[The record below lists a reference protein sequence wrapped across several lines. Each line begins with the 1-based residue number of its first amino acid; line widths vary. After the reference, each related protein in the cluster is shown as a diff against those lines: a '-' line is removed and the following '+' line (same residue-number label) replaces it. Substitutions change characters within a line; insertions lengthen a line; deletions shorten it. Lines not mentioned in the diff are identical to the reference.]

1 MKKKKSKKKIIIGA
15 AAVLVVAGGVT
26 VAGQRNSTENQIP
39 QVQVVIAEKG
49 DVEEIVDATG
59 TVGSEEEKTYYSPVN
74 AELKTV
80 SFAQGDVV
88 KKGTKLI
95 EFNTEDLEKDNRK
108 AELNLKSTKYDTKDT
123 RNKSDKAEKKQKDAK
138 KNVQELEKKIKDKKA
153 YVSSLKSQIS
163 AAATA
168 AQREAA
174 AQAIIGAAAV
184 LVVAGGVTVA
194 GQRNSTENQIPQ
206 VQVVIA
212 EKGDVEEIVDA
223 TGTVGSEEEKTYYS
237 PVNAELKTVSFAQG
251 DVVKK
256 GTKLIEFNT
265 EDLEKDN
272 RKAELNLKSTKYDT
286 KDTRNKSDKA
296 EKKQKDAKKN
306 VQELEKKIKDKKAY
320 VSSLKSQISAAATAA
335 QREAAAQASA
345 QAAAQ
350 AQAQQQE
357 AQAKAQAEAKKQE
370 EIQSKYQAAL
380 YTYKTETLPQYQ
392 QQLSDLN
399 AQYNQAQSD
408 YNQADTTY
416 QMAFATWQADPSDE
430 NTQALDNAETA
441 RTQAQ
446 LAMQQAQ
453 QTYNDLKQQ
462 TPKMPVLSDFTESSA
477 DYSWGISDGS
487 DADDSD
493 GEDSSS
499 YGYDYSGSDGGTV
512 TADTSALES
521 ALETA
526 SDELAELQS
535 DLASEKAIAEADST
549 SLTKEEKEKLK
560 VTDNLSELDAK
571 SAEELVKEGKKGI
584 TAEFNG
590 IISKADIKQGAAVTQ
605 GMELFTIEN
614 TDKASVDVTLSKY
627 DYNTVKEGQS
637 VEITLGDNTYQGTV
651 TKMSHIA
658 VQNEKGTPVI
668 SATVSIDNPDE
679 DIFLGVDA
687 KVKIYAAS
695 AKNVVTLPVE
705 VVNIGKEGSFCYV
718 IEDGLVT
725 KRNIT
730 TGISSEDYVEIT
742 DGIKEGEEVIA
753 DLGDYTEGMEV
764 QAVPEQTGEDADE

>member
-26 VAGQRNSTENQIP
+26 VAGQRNSKETQIP
-39 QVQVVIAEKG
+39 QVPVVTAEMG

-80 SFAQGDVV
+80 SFSQGDVI

-95 EFNTEDLEKDNRK
+95 EFNTEDLEKDNQK

-153 YVSSLKSQIS
+153 YVASLKSQIS
-163 AAATA
+163 AATA
-168 AQREAA
+168 
-174 AQAIIGAAAV
+174 
-184 LVVAGGVTVA
+184 
-194 GQRNSTENQIPQ
+194 
-206 VQVVIA
+206 
-212 EKGDVEEIVDA
+212 
-223 TGTVGSEEEKTYYS
+223 
-237 PVNAELKTVSFAQG
+237 
-251 DVVKK
+251 
-256 GTKLIEFNT
+256 
-265 EDLEKDN
+265 
-272 RKAELNLKSTKYDT
+272 
-286 KDTRNKSDKA
+286 
-296 EKKQKDAKKN
+296 
-306 VQELEKKIKDKKAY
+306 
-320 VSSLKSQISAAATAA
+320 AA

-357 AQAKAQAEAKKQE
+357 AQAKAQAEAKKQQ
-370 EIQSKYQAAL
+370 EIQRKYQAAL
-380 YTYKTETLPQYQ
+380 NTYKTETLPQYQ
-392 QQLSDLN
+392 QKLSELN
-399 AQYNQAQSD
+399 SQYNQAQST
-408 YNQADTTY
+408 YNQADTAY

-430 NTQALDNAETA
+430 NIQALNSAEA
-441 RTQAQ
+441 SRTQAQ
-446 LAMQQAQ
+446 IAMQQAKQ
-453 QTYNDLKQQ
+453 AYEDYKQQ
-462 TPKMPVLSDFTESSA
+462 TPQMPDLSDFTQNSSGSFDEFTDGTEDDTSEDDTES
-477 DYSWGISDGS
+477 GN
-487 DADDSD
+487 
-493 GEDSSS
+493 
-499 YGYDYSGSDGGTV
+499 YDYSGSDSSAA

-521 ALETA
+521 ALESA

-571 SAEELVKEGKKGI
+571 SAKELVEEGKKGI

-590 IISKADIKQGAAVTQ
+590 IVSKADIKQGAAVTQ
-605 GMELFTIEN
+605 GMELFTIQN

-627 DYNTVKEGQS
+627 DYDTVKEGQS
-637 VEITLGDNTYQGTV
+637 AEITLGDNTYQGTV

-668 SATVSIDNPDE
+668 SATVSINDPDD

-687 KVKIYAAS
+687 KVKIHAAS

-705 VVNIGKEGSFCYV
+705 VVNIGKDGSFCYV

-725 KRNIT
+725 KRDIT
-730 TGISSEDYVEIT
+730 TGISSEDYVEVI
-742 DGIKEGEEVIA
+742 DGIKEGEEVIS

-764 QAVPEQTGEDADE
+764 QAVSEQTGEDADE

>member
-26 VAGQRNSTENQIP
+26 VAGQRNSKETQIP
-39 QVQVVIAEKG
+39 QVPVVTAEMG

-80 SFAQGDVV
+80 SFSQGDVI

-95 EFNTEDLEKDNRK
+95 EFNTEDLEKDNQK

-153 YVSSLKSQIS
+153 YVASLKSQIS
-163 AAATA
+163 AATA
-168 AQREAA
+168 
-174 AQAIIGAAAV
+174 
-184 LVVAGGVTVA
+184 
-194 GQRNSTENQIPQ
+194 
-206 VQVVIA
+206 
-212 EKGDVEEIVDA
+212 
-223 TGTVGSEEEKTYYS
+223 
-237 PVNAELKTVSFAQG
+237 
-251 DVVKK
+251 
-256 GTKLIEFNT
+256 
-265 EDLEKDN
+265 
-272 RKAELNLKSTKYDT
+272 
-286 KDTRNKSDKA
+286 
-296 EKKQKDAKKN
+296 
-306 VQELEKKIKDKKAY
+306 
-320 VSSLKSQISAAATAA
+320 AA

-357 AQAKAQAEAKKQE
+357 AQAKAQAEAKKQQ
-370 EIQSKYQAAL
+370 EIQRKYQAAL
-380 YTYKTETLPQYQ
+380 NTYKTETLPQYQ
-392 QQLSDLN
+392 QKLSELN
-399 AQYNQAQSD
+399 SQYNQAQST
-408 YNQADTTY
+408 YNQADTAY

-430 NTQALDNAETA
+430 NIQALNAAETS

-446 LAMQQAQ
+446 IAMQQAKQ
-453 QTYNDLKQQ
+453 AYEDYKQQ
-462 TPKMPVLSDFTESSA
+462 TPQMPDLADFTQNSSGSLEEFTDGTEDDTSEEDTASGDYAYSGGDSSA
-477 DYSWGISDGS
+477 
-487 DADDSD
+487 
-493 GEDSSS
+493 
-499 YGYDYSGSDGGTV
+499 V

-521 ALETA
+521 ALESA

-571 SAEELVKEGKKGI
+571 SAKELVEEGKKGI

-590 IISKADIKQGAAVTQ
+590 IVSKVDIKQGAAATQ
-605 GMELFTIEN
+605 GMELFTIQN

-627 DYNTVKEGQS
+627 DYDTVKEGQS
-637 VEITLGDNTYQGTV
+637 AEITLGDNTYQGTV

-668 SATVSIDNPDE
+668 SATVSINDPDD

-687 KVKIYAAS
+687 KVKIHAAS

-705 VVNIGKEGSFCYV
+705 VVNIGKDGSFCYV

-725 KRNIT
+725 KRDIT
-730 TGISSEDYVEIT
+730 TGISSEDYVEVI
-742 DGIKEGEEVIA
+742 DGIKEGEEVIS

-764 QAVPEQTGEDADE
+764 QAVSEQTGEDADE

>member
-26 VAGQRNSTENQIP
+26 VAGQRNSKETQIP
-39 QVQVVIAEKG
+39 QVPVVTAEMG

-80 SFAQGDVV
+80 SFSQGDVI

-95 EFNTEDLEKDNRK
+95 EFNTEDLEKDNQK

-153 YVSSLKSQIS
+153 YVASLKSQIS
-163 AAATA
+163 AATA
-168 AQREAA
+168 
-174 AQAIIGAAAV
+174 
-184 LVVAGGVTVA
+184 
-194 GQRNSTENQIPQ
+194 
-206 VQVVIA
+206 
-212 EKGDVEEIVDA
+212 
-223 TGTVGSEEEKTYYS
+223 
-237 PVNAELKTVSFAQG
+237 
-251 DVVKK
+251 
-256 GTKLIEFNT
+256 
-265 EDLEKDN
+265 
-272 RKAELNLKSTKYDT
+272 
-286 KDTRNKSDKA
+286 
-296 EKKQKDAKKN
+296 
-306 VQELEKKIKDKKAY
+306 
-320 VSSLKSQISAAATAA
+320 AA

-357 AQAKAQAEAKKQE
+357 AQAKAQAEAKKQQ
-370 EIQSKYQAAL
+370 EIQRKYQAAL
-380 YTYKTETLPQYQ
+380 NTYKTETLPQYQ
-392 QQLSDLN
+392 QKLSELN
-399 AQYNQAQSD
+399 SQYNQAQST
-408 YNQADTTY
+408 YNQADTAY

-430 NTQALDNAETA
+430 NIQALNAAETS

-446 LAMQQAQ
+446 IAMQQAKQ
-453 QTYNDLKQQ
+453 AYEDYKQQ
-462 TPKMPVLSDFTESSA
+462 TPQMPDLADFTQNSSGSLEEFTDGTEDDTSEEDTA
-477 DYSWGISDGS
+477 SGDY
-487 DADDSD
+487 A
-493 GEDSSS
+493 
-499 YGYDYSGSDGGTV
+499 YSGSDSSAV

-521 ALETA
+521 ALESA

-571 SAEELVKEGKKGI
+571 SAKELVEEGKKGI

-590 IISKADIKQGAAVTQ
+590 IVSKADIKQGAAVTQ
-605 GMELFTIEN
+605 GMELFTIQN

-627 DYNTVKEGQS
+627 DYDTVKEGQS
-637 VEITLGDNTYQGTV
+637 AEITLGDNTYQGTV

-668 SATVSIDNPDE
+668 SATVSINDPDD

-687 KVKIYAAS
+687 KVKIHAAS

-705 VVNIGKEGSFCYV
+705 VVNIGKDGSFCYV

-725 KRNIT
+725 KRDIR
-730 TGISSEDYVEIT
+730 TGISSEDYVEVI
-742 DGIKEGEEVIA
+742 DGIKEGEEVIS

-764 QAVPEQTGEDADE
+764 QAVSEQTGEDADE

>member
-26 VAGQRNSTENQIP
+26 VAGQRNSKETQIP
-39 QVQVVIAEKG
+39 QVPVVTAEMG

-80 SFAQGDVV
+80 SFSQGDVI

-95 EFNTEDLEKDNRK
+95 EFNTEDLEKDNQK

-138 KNVQELEKKIKDKKA
+138 KNVQELEKKIKNKKA
-153 YVSSLKSQIS
+153 YVASLKSQIS
-163 AAATA
+163 AATA
-168 AQREAA
+168 
-174 AQAIIGAAAV
+174 
-184 LVVAGGVTVA
+184 
-194 GQRNSTENQIPQ
+194 
-206 VQVVIA
+206 
-212 EKGDVEEIVDA
+212 
-223 TGTVGSEEEKTYYS
+223 
-237 PVNAELKTVSFAQG
+237 
-251 DVVKK
+251 
-256 GTKLIEFNT
+256 
-265 EDLEKDN
+265 
-272 RKAELNLKSTKYDT
+272 
-286 KDTRNKSDKA
+286 
-296 EKKQKDAKKN
+296 
-306 VQELEKKIKDKKAY
+306 
-320 VSSLKSQISAAATAA
+320 AA

-357 AQAKAQAEAKKQE
+357 AQAKAQAEAKKQQ
-370 EIQSKYQAAL
+370 EIQRKYQAAL
-380 YTYKTETLPQYQ
+380 NTYKTETLPQYQ
-392 QQLSDLN
+392 QKLSELN
-399 AQYNQAQSD
+399 SQYNQAQST
-408 YNQADTTY
+408 YNQADTAY

-430 NTQALDNAETA
+430 NIQALNAAETS

-446 LAMQQAQ
+446 IAMQQAKQ
-453 QTYNDLKQQ
+453 AYEDYKQQ
-462 TPKMPVLSDFTESSA
+462 TPQMPDLADFTQNSSGSLEEFTDGTEDDTSEEDTA
-477 DYSWGISDGS
+477 SGDY
-487 DADDSD
+487 A
-493 GEDSSS
+493 
-499 YGYDYSGSDGGTV
+499 YSGSDSSAV

-521 ALETA
+521 ALESA

-571 SAEELVKEGKKGI
+571 SAKELVEEGKKGI

-590 IISKADIKQGAAVTQ
+590 IVSKADIKQGAAVTQ
-605 GMELFTIEN
+605 GMELFTIQN

-627 DYNTVKEGQS
+627 DYDTVKEGQS
-637 VEITLGDNTYQGTV
+637 AEITLGDNTYQGTV

-668 SATVSIDNPDE
+668 SATVSINDPDD

-687 KVKIYAAS
+687 KVKIHAAS

-705 VVNIGKEGSFCYV
+705 VVNIGKDGSFCYV

-725 KRNIT
+725 KRDIT
-730 TGISSEDYVEIT
+730 TGISSEDYVEVI
-742 DGIKEGEEVIA
+742 DGIKEGEEVIS

-764 QAVPEQTGEDADE
+764 QAVSEQTGEDADE

>member
-26 VAGQRNSTENQIP
+26 VAGQRDSKETQIP
-39 QVQVVIAEKG
+39 QVPVVTAGMG

-80 SFAQGDVV
+80 SFSQGDVI

-95 EFNTEDLEKDNRK
+95 EFNTEDLEKDNQK

-153 YVSSLKSQIS
+153 YVASLKSQIS
-163 AAATA
+163 AATA
-168 AQREAA
+168 
-174 AQAIIGAAAV
+174 
-184 LVVAGGVTVA
+184 
-194 GQRNSTENQIPQ
+194 
-206 VQVVIA
+206 
-212 EKGDVEEIVDA
+212 
-223 TGTVGSEEEKTYYS
+223 
-237 PVNAELKTVSFAQG
+237 
-251 DVVKK
+251 
-256 GTKLIEFNT
+256 
-265 EDLEKDN
+265 
-272 RKAELNLKSTKYDT
+272 
-286 KDTRNKSDKA
+286 
-296 EKKQKDAKKN
+296 
-306 VQELEKKIKDKKAY
+306 
-320 VSSLKSQISAAATAA
+320 AA

-357 AQAKAQAEAKKQE
+357 AQAKAQAEAKKQQ
-370 EIQSKYQAAL
+370 EIQRKYQAAL
-380 YTYKTETLPQYQ
+380 NTYKTETLPQYQ
-392 QQLSDLN
+392 QKLSELN
-399 AQYNQAQSD
+399 SQYNQAQST
-408 YNQADTTY
+408 YNQADTAY

-430 NTQALDNAETA
+430 NIQALNAAETS

-446 LAMQQAQ
+446 IAMQQAKQ
-453 QTYNDLKQQ
+453 AYEDYKQQ
-462 TPKMPVLSDFTESSA
+462 TPQMPDLSDFTQNSSGSLEEFTDGTEDDTSEDDTA
-477 DYSWGISDGS
+477 SGDY
-487 DADDSD
+487 A
-493 GEDSSS
+493 
-499 YGYDYSGSDGGTV
+499 YSGSDSSAV

-521 ALETA
+521 ALESA

-571 SAEELVKEGKKGI
+571 SAKELVEEGKKGI

-590 IISKADIKQGAAVTQ
+590 IVSKADIKQGAAVTQ
-605 GMELFTIEN
+605 GMELFTIQN

-627 DYNTVKEGQS
+627 DYDTVKEGQS
-637 VEITLGDNTYQGTV
+637 AEITLGDNTYQGTV

-668 SATVSIDNPDE
+668 SATVSINDPDD

-687 KVKIYAAS
+687 KVKIHAAS

-705 VVNIGKEGSFCYV
+705 VVNIGKDGSFCYV

-725 KRNIT
+725 KRDIT
-730 TGISSEDYVEIT
+730 TGISSEDYVEVI
-742 DGIKEGEEVIA
+742 DGIKEGEEVIS

-764 QAVPEQTGEDADE
+764 QAVSEQTGEDADE

>member
-26 VAGQRNSTENQIP
+26 VAGQRNSKETQIP
-39 QVQVVIAEKG
+39 QVPVVTAEMG

-80 SFAQGDVV
+80 SFSQGDVI

-95 EFNTEDLEKDNRK
+95 EFNTEDLEKDNQK

-153 YVSSLKSQIS
+153 YVASLKSQIS
-163 AAATA
+163 AATA
-168 AQREAA
+168 
-174 AQAIIGAAAV
+174 
-184 LVVAGGVTVA
+184 
-194 GQRNSTENQIPQ
+194 
-206 VQVVIA
+206 
-212 EKGDVEEIVDA
+212 
-223 TGTVGSEEEKTYYS
+223 
-237 PVNAELKTVSFAQG
+237 
-251 DVVKK
+251 
-256 GTKLIEFNT
+256 
-265 EDLEKDN
+265 
-272 RKAELNLKSTKYDT
+272 
-286 KDTRNKSDKA
+286 
-296 EKKQKDAKKN
+296 
-306 VQELEKKIKDKKAY
+306 
-320 VSSLKSQISAAATAA
+320 AA

-357 AQAKAQAEAKKQE
+357 AQAKAQAEAKKQQ
-370 EIQSKYQAAL
+370 EIQRKYQAAL
-380 YTYKTETLPQYQ
+380 NTYKTETLPQYQ
-392 QQLSDLN
+392 QKLSELN
-399 AQYNQAQSD
+399 SQYNQAQST
-408 YNQADTTY
+408 YNQADTAY

-430 NTQALDNAETA
+430 NIQALNAAETS

-446 LAMQQAQ
+446 IAMQQAKQ
-453 QTYNDLKQQ
+453 AYEDYKQQ
-462 TPKMPVLSDFTESSA
+462 TPQMPDLSDFTQNSSGSLEEFTDGTEDDTSEEDTA
-477 DYSWGISDGS
+477 SGDY
-487 DADDSD
+487 A
-493 GEDSSS
+493 
-499 YGYDYSGSDGGTV
+499 YSGSDSSAV

-521 ALETA
+521 ALESA

-571 SAEELVKEGKKGI
+571 SAKELVEEGKKGI

-590 IISKADIKQGAAVTQ
+590 IVSKADIKQGAAVTQ
-605 GMELFTIEN
+605 GMELFTIQN

-627 DYNTVKEGQS
+627 DYDTVKEGQS
-637 VEITLGDNTYQGTV
+637 AEITLGDNTYQGTV

-668 SATVSIDNPDE
+668 SATVSINDPDD

-687 KVKIYAAS
+687 KVKIHAAS

-705 VVNIGKEGSFCYV
+705 VVNIGKDGSFCYV

-725 KRNIT
+725 KRDIT
-730 TGISSEDYVEIT
+730 TGISSEDYVEVI
-742 DGIKEGEEVIA
+742 DGIKEGEEVIS

-764 QAVPEQTGEDADE
+764 QAVSEQTGEDADE

>member
-26 VAGQRNSTENQIP
+26 VAGQKNSKETQIP
-39 QVQVVIAEKG
+39 QVPVVTAEMG

-80 SFAQGDVV
+80 SFSQGDVI

-95 EFNTEDLEKDNRK
+95 EFNTEDLEKDNQK

-153 YVSSLKSQIS
+153 YVASLKSQIS
-163 AAATA
+163 AATA
-168 AQREAA
+168 
-174 AQAIIGAAAV
+174 
-184 LVVAGGVTVA
+184 
-194 GQRNSTENQIPQ
+194 
-206 VQVVIA
+206 
-212 EKGDVEEIVDA
+212 
-223 TGTVGSEEEKTYYS
+223 
-237 PVNAELKTVSFAQG
+237 
-251 DVVKK
+251 
-256 GTKLIEFNT
+256 
-265 EDLEKDN
+265 
-272 RKAELNLKSTKYDT
+272 
-286 KDTRNKSDKA
+286 
-296 EKKQKDAKKN
+296 
-306 VQELEKKIKDKKAY
+306 
-320 VSSLKSQISAAATAA
+320 AA

-357 AQAKAQAEAKKQE
+357 AQAKAQAEAKKQQ
-370 EIQSKYQAAL
+370 EIQRKYQAAL
-380 YTYKTETLPQYQ
+380 NTYKTETLPQYQ
-392 QQLSDLN
+392 QKLSELN
-399 AQYNQAQSD
+399 SQYNQAQST
-408 YNQADTTY
+408 YNQADTAY

-430 NTQALDNAETA
+430 NIQALNSAEA
-441 RTQAQ
+441 SRTQAQ
-446 LAMQQAQ
+446 IAMQQAKQ
-453 QTYNDLKQQ
+453 AYEDYKQQ
-462 TPKMPVLSDFTESSA
+462 TPQMPNLSDFTQNSSGSFDEFTDGTEDDTSEDDTESG
-477 DYSWGISDGS
+477 D
-487 DADDSD
+487 
-493 GEDSSS
+493 
-499 YGYDYSGSDGGTV
+499 YDYSGSDSSAV

-521 ALETA
+521 ALESA

-571 SAEELVKEGKKGI
+571 SAKELVEEGKKGI

-590 IISKADIKQGAAVTQ
+590 IVSKADIKQGAAVTQ
-605 GMELFTIEN
+605 GMELFTIQN

-627 DYNTVKEGQS
+627 DYDTVKEGQS
-637 VEITLGDNTYQGTV
+637 AEITLGDNTYQGTV

-668 SATVSIDNPDE
+668 SATVSINDPDD

-687 KVKIYAAS
+687 KVKIHAAS

-705 VVNIGKEGSFCYV
+705 VVNIGKDGSFCYV

-730 TGISSEDYVEIT
+730 TGISSEDYVEVI
-742 DGIKEGEEVIA
+742 DGIKEGEEVIS

-764 QAVPEQTGEDADE
+764 QAVSEQTGEDADE

>member
-26 VAGQRNSTENQIP
+26 VAGQRNSKETQIP
-39 QVQVVIAEKG
+39 QVPVVTAEMG

-80 SFAQGDVV
+80 SFSQGDVI

-95 EFNTEDLEKDNRK
+95 EFKTEDLEKDNQK

-153 YVSSLKSQIS
+153 YVASLKSQIS
-163 AAATA
+163 AATA
-168 AQREAA
+168 
-174 AQAIIGAAAV
+174 
-184 LVVAGGVTVA
+184 
-194 GQRNSTENQIPQ
+194 
-206 VQVVIA
+206 
-212 EKGDVEEIVDA
+212 
-223 TGTVGSEEEKTYYS
+223 
-237 PVNAELKTVSFAQG
+237 
-251 DVVKK
+251 
-256 GTKLIEFNT
+256 
-265 EDLEKDN
+265 
-272 RKAELNLKSTKYDT
+272 
-286 KDTRNKSDKA
+286 
-296 EKKQKDAKKN
+296 
-306 VQELEKKIKDKKAY
+306 
-320 VSSLKSQISAAATAA
+320 AA

-357 AQAKAQAEAKKQE
+357 AQAKAQAEAKKQQ
-370 EIQSKYQAAL
+370 EIQRKYQAAL
-380 YTYKTETLPQYQ
+380 NTYKTETLPQYQ
-392 QQLSDLN
+392 QKLSELN
-399 AQYNQAQSD
+399 SQYNQAQST
-408 YNQADTTY
+408 YNQADTAY
-416 QMAFATWQADPSDE
+416 QMAFATWHADPSDE
-430 NTQALDNAETA
+430 NIQALNAAETS

-446 LAMQQAQ
+446 IAMQQAKQ
-453 QTYNDLKQQ
+453 AYEDYKQQ
-462 TPKMPVLSDFTESSA
+462 TPQMPDLADFTQNSSGFLEEFTDGTEDDTSEEDTA
-477 DYSWGISDGS
+477 SGDY
-487 DADDSD
+487 A
-493 GEDSSS
+493 
-499 YGYDYSGSDGGTV
+499 YSGSDSSAV

-521 ALETA
+521 ALESA

-571 SAEELVKEGKKGI
+571 SAKELVEEGKKGI

-590 IISKADIKQGAAVTQ
+590 IVSKADIKQGAAVTQ
-605 GMELFTIEN
+605 GMELFTIQN

-627 DYNTVKEGQS
+627 DYDTVKEGQS
-637 VEITLGDNTYQGTV
+637 AEITLGDNTYQGTV

-668 SATVSIDNPDE
+668 SATVSINDPDD

-687 KVKIYAAS
+687 KVKIHAAS

-705 VVNIGKEGSFCYV
+705 VVNIGKDGSFCYV

-725 KRNIT
+725 KRDIT
-730 TGISSEDYVEIT
+730 TGISSEDYVEVI
-742 DGIKEGEEVIA
+742 DGIKEGEEVIS

-764 QAVPEQTGEDADE
+764 QAVSEQTGEDADE

>member
-1 MKKKKSKKKIIIGA
+1 MKKKKSKKKIIIGT

-26 VAGQRNSTENQIP
+26 VAGQRDSKETQIP
-39 QVQVVIAEKG
+39 QVPVVTAEMG

-80 SFAQGDVV
+80 SFSQGDVI

-95 EFNTEDLEKDNRK
+95 EFNTEDLEKDNQK

-153 YVSSLKSQIS
+153 YVASLKSQIS
-163 AAATA
+163 AATA
-168 AQREAA
+168 
-174 AQAIIGAAAV
+174 
-184 LVVAGGVTVA
+184 
-194 GQRNSTENQIPQ
+194 
-206 VQVVIA
+206 
-212 EKGDVEEIVDA
+212 
-223 TGTVGSEEEKTYYS
+223 
-237 PVNAELKTVSFAQG
+237 
-251 DVVKK
+251 
-256 GTKLIEFNT
+256 
-265 EDLEKDN
+265 
-272 RKAELNLKSTKYDT
+272 
-286 KDTRNKSDKA
+286 
-296 EKKQKDAKKN
+296 
-306 VQELEKKIKDKKAY
+306 
-320 VSSLKSQISAAATAA
+320 AA

-357 AQAKAQAEAKKQE
+357 AQAKAQAEAKKQQ
-370 EIQSKYQAAL
+370 EIQRKYQAAL
-380 YTYKTETLPQYQ
+380 NTYKTETLPQYQ
-392 QQLSDLN
+392 QKLSELN
-399 AQYNQAQSD
+399 SQYNQAQST
-408 YNQADTTY
+408 YNQADTAY

-430 NTQALDNAETA
+430 NIQALNAAETS

-446 LAMQQAQ
+446 IAMQQAKQ
-453 QTYNDLKQQ
+453 AYEDYKQQ
-462 TPKMPVLSDFTESSA
+462 TPQMPDLSDFTQNSSGSLEEFTDGTEDDTSEEDTA
-477 DYSWGISDGS
+477 SGDY
-487 DADDSD
+487 A
-493 GEDSSS
+493 
-499 YGYDYSGSDGGTV
+499 YSGSDSSAV

-521 ALETA
+521 ALESA

-571 SAEELVKEGKKGI
+571 SAKELVEEGKKGI

-590 IISKADIKQGAAVTQ
+590 IVSKADIKQGAAVTQ
-605 GMELFTIEN
+605 GMELFTIQN

-627 DYNTVKEGQS
+627 DYDTVKEGQS
-637 VEITLGDNTYQGTV
+637 AEITLGDNTYQGTV

-668 SATVSIDNPDE
+668 SATVSINDPDD

-687 KVKIYAAS
+687 KVKIHAAS

-705 VVNIGKEGSFCYV
+705 VVNIGKDGSFCYV

-725 KRNIT
+725 KRDIT
-730 TGISSEDYVEIT
+730 TGISSEDYVEVI
-742 DGIKEGEEVIA
+742 DGIKEGEEVIS

-764 QAVPEQTGEDADE
+764 QAVSEQTGEDADE

>member
-26 VAGQRNSTENQIP
+26 VAGQRNSKETQIP
-39 QVQVVIAEKG
+39 QVPVVTAGMG

-80 SFAQGDVV
+80 SFSQGDVI

-95 EFNTEDLEKDNRK
+95 EFNTEDLEKDNQK

-153 YVSSLKSQIS
+153 YVASLKSQIS
-163 AAATA
+163 AATA
-168 AQREAA
+168 
-174 AQAIIGAAAV
+174 
-184 LVVAGGVTVA
+184 
-194 GQRNSTENQIPQ
+194 
-206 VQVVIA
+206 
-212 EKGDVEEIVDA
+212 
-223 TGTVGSEEEKTYYS
+223 
-237 PVNAELKTVSFAQG
+237 
-251 DVVKK
+251 
-256 GTKLIEFNT
+256 
-265 EDLEKDN
+265 
-272 RKAELNLKSTKYDT
+272 
-286 KDTRNKSDKA
+286 
-296 EKKQKDAKKN
+296 
-306 VQELEKKIKDKKAY
+306 
-320 VSSLKSQISAAATAA
+320 AA

-357 AQAKAQAEAKKQE
+357 AQAKAQAEAKKQQ
-370 EIQSKYQAAL
+370 EIQRKYQAAL
-380 YTYKTETLPQYQ
+380 NTYKTETLPQYQ
-392 QQLSDLN
+392 QKLSELN
-399 AQYNQAQSD
+399 SQYNQAQST
-408 YNQADTTY
+408 YNQADTAY

-430 NTQALDNAETA
+430 NIQALNAAETS

-446 LAMQQAQ
+446 IAMQQAKQ
-453 QTYNDLKQQ
+453 AYEDYKQQ
-462 TPKMPVLSDFTESSA
+462 TPQMPDLADFTQNSSGSLEEFTDGTEDDTSEEDTA
-477 DYSWGISDGS
+477 SGDY
-487 DADDSD
+487 A
-493 GEDSSS
+493 
-499 YGYDYSGSDGGTV
+499 YSGSDSSAV

-521 ALETA
+521 ALESA

-571 SAEELVKEGKKGI
+571 SAKELVEEGKKGI

-590 IISKADIKQGAAVTQ
+590 IVSKADIKQGAAVTQ
-605 GMELFTIEN
+605 GMELFTIQN

-627 DYNTVKEGQS
+627 DYDTVKEGQS
-637 VEITLGDNTYQGTV
+637 AEITLGDNTYQGTV

-668 SATVSIDNPDE
+668 SATVSINDPDD

-687 KVKIYAAS
+687 KVKIHAAS

-705 VVNIGKEGSFCYV
+705 VVNIGKDGSFCYV
-718 IEDGLVT
+718 IEDGLVM
-725 KRNIT
+725 KRDIT
-730 TGISSEDYVEIT
+730 TGISSEDYVEVI
-742 DGIKEGEEVIA
+742 DGIKEGEEVIS

-764 QAVPEQTGEDADE
+764 HAVSEQTGEDADE

>member
-26 VAGQRNSTENQIP
+26 VAGQRNSKETQIP
-39 QVQVVIAEKG
+39 QVPVVTAEMG

-80 SFAQGDVV
+80 SFSQGDVI

-95 EFNTEDLEKDNRK
+95 EFNTEDLEKDNQK

-153 YVSSLKSQIS
+153 YVASLKSQIS
-163 AAATA
+163 AATA
-168 AQREAA
+168 
-174 AQAIIGAAAV
+174 
-184 LVVAGGVTVA
+184 
-194 GQRNSTENQIPQ
+194 
-206 VQVVIA
+206 
-212 EKGDVEEIVDA
+212 
-223 TGTVGSEEEKTYYS
+223 
-237 PVNAELKTVSFAQG
+237 
-251 DVVKK
+251 
-256 GTKLIEFNT
+256 
-265 EDLEKDN
+265 
-272 RKAELNLKSTKYDT
+272 
-286 KDTRNKSDKA
+286 
-296 EKKQKDAKKN
+296 
-306 VQELEKKIKDKKAY
+306 
-320 VSSLKSQISAAATAA
+320 AA

-357 AQAKAQAEAKKQE
+357 AQAKAQAEAKKQQ
-370 EIQSKYQAAL
+370 EIQRKYQAAL
-380 YTYKTETLPQYQ
+380 NTYKTETLPQYQ
-392 QQLSDLN
+392 QKLSELN
-399 AQYNQAQSD
+399 SQYNQAQSI
-408 YNQADTTY
+408 YNQADTAY

-430 NTQALDNAETA
+430 NIQALNAAETS

-446 LAMQQAQ
+446 IAMQQAKQ
-453 QTYNDLKQQ
+453 AYEDYKQQ
-462 TPKMPVLSDFTESSA
+462 TPQMPDLADFTQNSSGSLEEFTDGTEDDTSEEDTA
-477 DYSWGISDGS
+477 SGDY
-487 DADDSD
+487 A
-493 GEDSSS
+493 
-499 YGYDYSGSDGGTV
+499 YSGSDSSAV

-521 ALETA
+521 ALESA

-571 SAEELVKEGKKGI
+571 SAKELVEEGKKGI

-590 IISKADIKQGAAVTQ
+590 IVSKADIKQGAAVTQ
-605 GMELFTIEN
+605 GMELFTIQN

-627 DYNTVKEGQS
+627 DYDTVKEGQS
-637 VEITLGDNTYQGTV
+637 AEITLGDNTYQGTV

-668 SATVSIDNPDE
+668 SATVSINDPDD

-687 KVKIYAAS
+687 KVKIHAAS

-705 VVNIGKEGSFCYV
+705 VVNIGKDGSFCYV

-725 KRNIT
+725 KRDIT
-730 TGISSEDYVEIT
+730 TGISSEDYVEGI
-742 DGIKEGEEVIA
+742 DGIKEGEEVIS

-764 QAVPEQTGEDADE
+764 QAVSEQTGEDADE

>member
-26 VAGQRNSTENQIP
+26 VAGQRNSKETQIP
-39 QVQVVIAEKG
+39 QVPVVTAEMG

-80 SFAQGDVV
+80 SFSQGDVI

-95 EFNTEDLEKDNRK
+95 EFNTEDLEKDNQK

-153 YVSSLKSQIS
+153 YVASLKSQIS
-163 AAATA
+163 AATA
-168 AQREAA
+168 
-174 AQAIIGAAAV
+174 
-184 LVVAGGVTVA
+184 
-194 GQRNSTENQIPQ
+194 
-206 VQVVIA
+206 
-212 EKGDVEEIVDA
+212 
-223 TGTVGSEEEKTYYS
+223 
-237 PVNAELKTVSFAQG
+237 
-251 DVVKK
+251 
-256 GTKLIEFNT
+256 
-265 EDLEKDN
+265 
-272 RKAELNLKSTKYDT
+272 
-286 KDTRNKSDKA
+286 
-296 EKKQKDAKKN
+296 
-306 VQELEKKIKDKKAY
+306 
-320 VSSLKSQISAAATAA
+320 AA

-357 AQAKAQAEAKKQE
+357 AQAKAQAEAKKQQ
-370 EIQSKYQAAL
+370 EIQRKYQAAL
-380 YTYKTETLPQYQ
+380 NTYKTETLPQYQ
-392 QQLSDLN
+392 QKLSELN
-399 AQYNQAQSD
+399 SQYNQAQST
-408 YNQADTTY
+408 YNQADTAY

-430 NTQALDNAETA
+430 NIQALNAAETS

-446 LAMQQAQ
+446 IAMQQAKQ
-453 QTYNDLKQQ
+453 AYEDYKQQ
-462 TPKMPVLSDFTESSA
+462 TPQMPDLADFTQNSSGFLEEFTDGTEDDTSEEDTA
-477 DYSWGISDGS
+477 SGDY
-487 DADDSD
+487 A
-493 GEDSSS
+493 
-499 YGYDYSGSDGGTV
+499 YSGSDSSAV

-521 ALETA
+521 ALESA

-571 SAEELVKEGKKGI
+571 SAKELVEEGKKGI

-590 IISKADIKQGAAVTQ
+590 IVSKADIKQGAAVTQ
-605 GMELFTIEN
+605 GMELFTIQN

-627 DYNTVKEGQS
+627 DYDTVKEGQS
-637 VEITLGDNTYQGTV
+637 AEITLGDNTYQGTV

-668 SATVSIDNPDE
+668 SATVSINDPDD

-687 KVKIYAAS
+687 KVKIHAAS

-705 VVNIGKEGSFCYV
+705 VVNIGKDGSFCYV

-725 KRNIT
+725 KRDIT
-730 TGISSEDYVEIT
+730 TGISSEDYVEVI
-742 DGIKEGEEVIA
+742 DGIKEGEEVIS

-764 QAVPEQTGEDADE
+764 QAVSEQTGEDADE

>member
-26 VAGQRNSTENQIP
+26 VAGQRNSKETQIP
-39 QVQVVIAEKG
+39 QVPVVTAEMG

-80 SFAQGDVV
+80 SFSQGDVI

-95 EFNTEDLEKDNRK
+95 EFNTEDLEKDNQK

-153 YVSSLKSQIS
+153 YVASLKSQIS
-163 AAATA
+163 AATA
-168 AQREAA
+168 
-174 AQAIIGAAAV
+174 
-184 LVVAGGVTVA
+184 
-194 GQRNSTENQIPQ
+194 
-206 VQVVIA
+206 
-212 EKGDVEEIVDA
+212 
-223 TGTVGSEEEKTYYS
+223 
-237 PVNAELKTVSFAQG
+237 
-251 DVVKK
+251 
-256 GTKLIEFNT
+256 
-265 EDLEKDN
+265 
-272 RKAELNLKSTKYDT
+272 
-286 KDTRNKSDKA
+286 
-296 EKKQKDAKKN
+296 
-306 VQELEKKIKDKKAY
+306 
-320 VSSLKSQISAAATAA
+320 AA

-357 AQAKAQAEAKKQE
+357 AQAKAQAEAKKQQ
-370 EIQSKYQAAL
+370 EIQRKYQAAL
-380 YTYKTETLPQYQ
+380 NTYKTETLPQYQ
-392 QQLSDLN
+392 QKLSELN
-399 AQYNQAQSD
+399 SQYNQAQST
-408 YNQADTTY
+408 YNQADTAY

-430 NTQALDNAETA
+430 NIQALNAAETS

-446 LAMQQAQ
+446 IAMQQAKQ
-453 QTYNDLKQQ
+453 AYEDYKQQ
-462 TPKMPVLSDFTESSA
+462 TPQMPDLADFTQNSSGSLEEFTDGTEDDTSEEDTA
-477 DYSWGISDGS
+477 SGDY
-487 DADDSD
+487 A
-493 GEDSSS
+493 
-499 YGYDYSGSDGGTV
+499 YSGSDSSAV

-521 ALETA
+521 ALESA

-571 SAEELVKEGKKGI
+571 SAKELVEEGKKGI

-590 IISKADIKQGAAVTQ
+590 IVSKADIKQGAAATQ
-605 GMELFTIEN
+605 GMELFTIQN

-627 DYNTVKEGQS
+627 DYDTVKEGQS
-637 VEITLGDNTYQGTV
+637 AEITLGDNTYQGTV

-668 SATVSIDNPDE
+668 SATVSINDPDD

-687 KVKIYAAS
+687 KVKIHAAS

-705 VVNIGKEGSFCYV
+705 VVNIGKDGSFCYV

-725 KRNIT
+725 KRDIT
-730 TGISSEDYVEIT
+730 TGISSEDYVEVI
-742 DGIKEGEEVIA
+742 DGIKEGEEVIS

-764 QAVPEQTGEDADE
+764 QAVSEQTGEDADE

>member
-26 VAGQRNSTENQIP
+26 VAGQRDSKETQIP
-39 QVQVVIAEKG
+39 QVPVVTAEMG

-80 SFAQGDVV
+80 SFSQGDVI

-95 EFNTEDLEKDNRK
+95 EFNTEDLEKDNQK

-153 YVSSLKSQIS
+153 YVASLKSQIS
-163 AAATA
+163 AATA
-168 AQREAA
+168 
-174 AQAIIGAAAV
+174 
-184 LVVAGGVTVA
+184 
-194 GQRNSTENQIPQ
+194 
-206 VQVVIA
+206 
-212 EKGDVEEIVDA
+212 
-223 TGTVGSEEEKTYYS
+223 
-237 PVNAELKTVSFAQG
+237 
-251 DVVKK
+251 
-256 GTKLIEFNT
+256 
-265 EDLEKDN
+265 
-272 RKAELNLKSTKYDT
+272 
-286 KDTRNKSDKA
+286 
-296 EKKQKDAKKN
+296 
-306 VQELEKKIKDKKAY
+306 
-320 VSSLKSQISAAATAA
+320 AA

-357 AQAKAQAEAKKQE
+357 AQAKAQAEAKKQQ
-370 EIQSKYQAAL
+370 EIQRKYQAAL
-380 YTYKTETLPQYQ
+380 NTYKTETLPQYQ
-392 QQLSDLN
+392 QKLSELN
-399 AQYNQAQSD
+399 SQYNQAQST
-408 YNQADTTY
+408 YNQADTAY

-430 NTQALDNAETA
+430 NIQALNAAETS

-446 LAMQQAQ
+446 IAMQQAKQ
-453 QTYNDLKQQ
+453 AYEDYKQQ
-462 TPKMPVLSDFTESSA
+462 TPQMPDLSDFTQNSSGSLEEFTDGTEDDTSEDDTA
-477 DYSWGISDGS
+477 SGDY
-487 DADDSD
+487 A
-493 GEDSSS
+493 
-499 YGYDYSGSDGGTV
+499 YSGSDSSAV

-521 ALETA
+521 ALESA

-571 SAEELVKEGKKGI
+571 SAKELVEEGKKGI

-590 IISKADIKQGAAVTQ
+590 IVSKADIKQGAAATQ
-605 GMELFTIEN
+605 GMELFTIQN

-627 DYNTVKEGQS
+627 DYDTVKEGQS
-637 VEITLGDNTYQGTV
+637 AEITLGDNTYQGTV

-668 SATVSIDNPDE
+668 SATVSINDPDD

-687 KVKIYAAS
+687 KVKIHAAS

-705 VVNIGKEGSFCYV
+705 VVNIGKDGSFCYV

-725 KRNIT
+725 KRDIT
-730 TGISSEDYVEIT
+730 TGISSEDYVEVI
-742 DGIKEGEEVIA
+742 DGIKEGEEVIS

-764 QAVPEQTGEDADE
+764 QAVSEQTGEDADE

>member
-26 VAGQRNSTENQIP
+26 VAGQRNSKETQIP
-39 QVQVVIAEKG
+39 QVPVVTAEMG

-80 SFAQGDVV
+80 SFSQGDVI

-95 EFNTEDLEKDNRK
+95 EFNTEDLEKDNQK

-153 YVSSLKSQIS
+153 YVASLKSQIS
-163 AAATA
+163 AATA
-168 AQREAA
+168 
-174 AQAIIGAAAV
+174 
-184 LVVAGGVTVA
+184 
-194 GQRNSTENQIPQ
+194 
-206 VQVVIA
+206 
-212 EKGDVEEIVDA
+212 
-223 TGTVGSEEEKTYYS
+223 
-237 PVNAELKTVSFAQG
+237 
-251 DVVKK
+251 
-256 GTKLIEFNT
+256 
-265 EDLEKDN
+265 
-272 RKAELNLKSTKYDT
+272 
-286 KDTRNKSDKA
+286 
-296 EKKQKDAKKN
+296 
-306 VQELEKKIKDKKAY
+306 
-320 VSSLKSQISAAATAA
+320 AA

-357 AQAKAQAEAKKQE
+357 AQAKAQAEAKKQQ
-370 EIQSKYQAAL
+370 EIQRKYQAAL
-380 YTYKTETLPQYQ
+380 NTYKTETLPQYQ
-392 QQLSDLN
+392 QKLSELN
-399 AQYNQAQSD
+399 SQYNQAQST
-408 YNQADTTY
+408 YNQADTAY

-430 NTQALDNAETA
+430 NIQTLNAAETS

-446 LAMQQAQ
+446 IAMQQAKQ
-453 QTYNDLKQQ
+453 AYEDYKQQ
-462 TPKMPVLSDFTESSA
+462 TPQMPDLSDFTQNSSGSLEEFTDGTKDDSSEDDTASGDYAYSGGDSSA
-477 DYSWGISDGS
+477 
-487 DADDSD
+487 
-493 GEDSSS
+493 
-499 YGYDYSGSDGGTV
+499 V

-521 ALETA
+521 ALESA

-571 SAEELVKEGKKGI
+571 SAKELVEEGKKGI

-590 IISKADIKQGAAVTQ
+590 IVSKADIKQGAAVTQ
-605 GMELFTIEN
+605 GMELFTIQN

-627 DYNTVKEGQS
+627 DYGTVKEGQS
-637 VEITLGDNTYQGTV
+637 AEITLGDNTYQGTV

-668 SATVSIDNPDE
+668 SATVSINDPDD

-687 KVKIYAAS
+687 KVKIHAAS

-705 VVNIGKEGSFCYV
+705 VVNIGKDGSFCYV

-725 KRNIT
+725 KRDIT
-730 TGISSEDYVEIT
+730 TGISSEDYVEVI
-742 DGIKEGEEVIA
+742 DGIKEGEEVIS

-764 QAVPEQTGEDADE
+764 QAVSEQTGEDADE

>member
-26 VAGQRNSTENQIP
+26 VAGQRNSKETQIP
-39 QVQVVIAEKG
+39 QVPVVTAEMG

-80 SFAQGDVV
+80 SFSQGDVI

-95 EFNTEDLEKDNRK
+95 EFNTEDLEKDNQK

-153 YVSSLKSQIS
+153 YVASLKSQIS
-163 AAATA
+163 AATA
-168 AQREAA
+168 
-174 AQAIIGAAAV
+174 
-184 LVVAGGVTVA
+184 
-194 GQRNSTENQIPQ
+194 
-206 VQVVIA
+206 
-212 EKGDVEEIVDA
+212 
-223 TGTVGSEEEKTYYS
+223 
-237 PVNAELKTVSFAQG
+237 
-251 DVVKK
+251 
-256 GTKLIEFNT
+256 
-265 EDLEKDN
+265 
-272 RKAELNLKSTKYDT
+272 
-286 KDTRNKSDKA
+286 
-296 EKKQKDAKKN
+296 
-306 VQELEKKIKDKKAY
+306 
-320 VSSLKSQISAAATAA
+320 AA

-357 AQAKAQAEAKKQE
+357 AQAKAQAEAKKQQ
-370 EIQSKYQAAL
+370 EIQRKYQAAL
-380 YTYKTETLPQYQ
+380 NTYKTETLPQYQ
-392 QQLSDLN
+392 QKLSELN
-399 AQYNQAQSD
+399 SQYNQAQST
-408 YNQADTTY
+408 YNQADTAY

-430 NTQALDNAETA
+430 NIQALNAAETS

-446 LAMQQAQ
+446 IAMQQAKQ
-453 QTYNDLKQQ
+453 AYEDYKQQ
-462 TPKMPVLSDFTESSA
+462 TPQMPDLADFTQNSSGSLEEFTDGTEDDTSEEDTASGDYAYSGGDSSA
-477 DYSWGISDGS
+477 
-487 DADDSD
+487 
-493 GEDSSS
+493 
-499 YGYDYSGSDGGTV
+499 V

-521 ALETA
+521 ALESA

-571 SAEELVKEGKKGI
+571 SAKELVEEGKKGI

-590 IISKADIKQGAAVTQ
+590 IVSKADIKQGAAATQ
-605 GMELFTIEN
+605 GMELFTIQN

-627 DYNTVKEGQS
+627 DYDTVKEGQS
-637 VEITLGDNTYQGTV
+637 AEITLGDNTYQGTV

-668 SATVSIDNPDE
+668 SATVSINDPDD

-687 KVKIYAAS
+687 KVKIHAAS

-705 VVNIGKEGSFCYV
+705 VVNIGKDGSFCYV

-725 KRNIT
+725 KRDIT
-730 TGISSEDYVEIT
+730 TGISSEDYVEVI
-742 DGIKEGEEVIA
+742 DGIKEGEEVIS

-764 QAVPEQTGEDADE
+764 QAVSEQTGEDADE

>member
-26 VAGQRNSTENQIP
+26 VAGQRNSKDTQIP
-39 QVQVVIAEKG
+39 QVPVVTAEMG
-49 DVEEIVDATG
+49 EVEEIVDATG

-80 SFAQGDVV
+80 SFSQGDVI

-95 EFNTEDLEKDNRK
+95 EFNTEDLEKDNQK

-153 YVSSLKSQIS
+153 YVASLKSQIS
-163 AAATA
+163 AATA
-168 AQREAA
+168 
-174 AQAIIGAAAV
+174 
-184 LVVAGGVTVA
+184 
-194 GQRNSTENQIPQ
+194 
-206 VQVVIA
+206 
-212 EKGDVEEIVDA
+212 
-223 TGTVGSEEEKTYYS
+223 
-237 PVNAELKTVSFAQG
+237 
-251 DVVKK
+251 
-256 GTKLIEFNT
+256 
-265 EDLEKDN
+265 
-272 RKAELNLKSTKYDT
+272 
-286 KDTRNKSDKA
+286 
-296 EKKQKDAKKN
+296 
-306 VQELEKKIKDKKAY
+306 
-320 VSSLKSQISAAATAA
+320 AA

-357 AQAKAQAEAKKQE
+357 AQAKAQAEAKKQQ
-370 EIQSKYQAAL
+370 EIQRKYQAAL
-380 YTYKTETLPQYQ
+380 NTYKTETLPQYQ
-392 QQLSDLN
+392 QKLSELN
-399 AQYNQAQSD
+399 SQYNQAQST
-408 YNQADTTY
+408 YNQADTAY
-416 QMAFATWQADPSDE
+416 QMAFATWHADPSDE
-430 NTQALDNAETA
+430 NIQALNAAETS

-446 LAMQQAQ
+446 IAMQQAKQ
-453 QTYNDLKQQ
+453 AYEDYKQQ
-462 TPKMPVLSDFTESSA
+462 TPQMPDLADFTQNSSGFLEEFTDGTEDDTSEEDTA
-477 DYSWGISDGS
+477 SGDY
-487 DADDSD
+487 A
-493 GEDSSS
+493 
-499 YGYDYSGSDGGTV
+499 YSGSDSSAV

-521 ALETA
+521 ALESA

-571 SAEELVKEGKKGI
+571 SAKELVEEGKKGI

-590 IISKADIKQGAAVTQ
+590 IVSKADIKQGAAVTQ
-605 GMELFTIEN
+605 GMELFTIQN

-627 DYNTVKEGQS
+627 DYDTVKEGQS
-637 VEITLGDNTYQGTV
+637 AEITLGDNTYQGTV

-668 SATVSIDNPDE
+668 SATVSINDPDD

-687 KVKIYAAS
+687 KVKIHAAS

-705 VVNIGKEGSFCYV
+705 VVNIGKDGSFCYV

-725 KRNIT
+725 KRDIT
-730 TGISSEDYVEIT
+730 TGISSEDYVEVI
-742 DGIKEGEEVIA
+742 DGIKEGEEVIS

-764 QAVPEQTGEDADE
+764 QAVSEQTGEDADE

>member
-26 VAGQRNSTENQIP
+26 VAGQRNSKETQIP
-39 QVQVVIAEKG
+39 QVPVVTAEMG

-80 SFAQGDVV
+80 SFSQGDVI

-95 EFNTEDLEKDNRK
+95 EFNTEDLEKDNQK

-153 YVSSLKSQIS
+153 YVASLKSQIS
-163 AAATA
+163 VATA
-168 AQREAA
+168 
-174 AQAIIGAAAV
+174 
-184 LVVAGGVTVA
+184 
-194 GQRNSTENQIPQ
+194 
-206 VQVVIA
+206 
-212 EKGDVEEIVDA
+212 
-223 TGTVGSEEEKTYYS
+223 
-237 PVNAELKTVSFAQG
+237 
-251 DVVKK
+251 
-256 GTKLIEFNT
+256 
-265 EDLEKDN
+265 
-272 RKAELNLKSTKYDT
+272 
-286 KDTRNKSDKA
+286 
-296 EKKQKDAKKN
+296 
-306 VQELEKKIKDKKAY
+306 
-320 VSSLKSQISAAATAA
+320 AA

-357 AQAKAQAEAKKQE
+357 AQAKAQAEAKKQQ
-370 EIQSKYQAAL
+370 EIQRKYQAAL
-380 YTYKTETLPQYQ
+380 NTYKTETLPQYQ
-392 QQLSDLN
+392 QKLSELN
-399 AQYNQAQSD
+399 SQYNQAQST
-408 YNQADTTY
+408 YNQADTAY

-430 NTQALDNAETA
+430 NIQALNAAETS

-446 LAMQQAQ
+446 IAMQQAKQ
-453 QTYNDLKQQ
+453 AYEDYKQQ
-462 TPKMPVLSDFTESSA
+462 TPQMPDLADFTQNSSGSLEEFTDGTEDDISEDDTA
-477 DYSWGISDGS
+477 SGDY
-487 DADDSD
+487 A
-493 GEDSSS
+493 
-499 YGYDYSGSDGGTV
+499 YSGSDSSAV

-521 ALETA
+521 ALESA

-571 SAEELVKEGKKGI
+571 SAKELVEEGKKGI

-590 IISKADIKQGAAVTQ
+590 IVSKADIKQGAAVTQ
-605 GMELFTIEN
+605 GMELFTIQN

-627 DYNTVKEGQS
+627 DYDTVKEGQS
-637 VEITLGDNTYQGTV
+637 AEITLGDNTYRGTV

-668 SATVSIDNPDE
+668 SATVSINDPDD

-687 KVKIYAAS
+687 KVKIHAAS

-705 VVNIGKEGSFCYV
+705 VVNIGKDGSFCYV

-725 KRNIT
+725 KRDIT
-730 TGISSEDYVEIT
+730 TGISSEDYVEVI
-742 DGIKEGEEVIA
+742 DGIKEGEEVIS

-764 QAVPEQTGEDADE
+764 QAVSEQTGEDADE

>member
-26 VAGQRNSTENQIP
+26 VAGQRDSKETQIP
-39 QVQVVIAEKG
+39 QVPVVTAGMG

-80 SFAQGDVV
+80 SFSQGDVI

-95 EFNTEDLEKDNRK
+95 EFNTEDLEKDNQK

-153 YVSSLKSQIS
+153 YVASLKSQIS
-163 AAATA
+163 AATA
-168 AQREAA
+168 
-174 AQAIIGAAAV
+174 
-184 LVVAGGVTVA
+184 
-194 GQRNSTENQIPQ
+194 
-206 VQVVIA
+206 
-212 EKGDVEEIVDA
+212 
-223 TGTVGSEEEKTYYS
+223 
-237 PVNAELKTVSFAQG
+237 
-251 DVVKK
+251 
-256 GTKLIEFNT
+256 
-265 EDLEKDN
+265 
-272 RKAELNLKSTKYDT
+272 
-286 KDTRNKSDKA
+286 
-296 EKKQKDAKKN
+296 
-306 VQELEKKIKDKKAY
+306 
-320 VSSLKSQISAAATAA
+320 AA

-357 AQAKAQAEAKKQE
+357 AQAKAQAEAKKQQ
-370 EIQSKYQAAL
+370 EIQRKYQAAL
-380 YTYKTETLPQYQ
+380 NTYKTETLPQYQ
-392 QQLSDLN
+392 QKLSELN
-399 AQYNQAQSD
+399 SQYNQAQST
-408 YNQADTTY
+408 YNQADTAY

-430 NTQALDNAETA
+430 NIQALNAAETS

-446 LAMQQAQ
+446 IAMQQAKQ
-453 QTYNDLKQQ
+453 AYEDYKQQ
-462 TPKMPVLSDFTESSA
+462 TPQMPDLSDFTQNSSGSLEEFTDGTEDDTSEEDTA
-477 DYSWGISDGS
+477 SGDY
-487 DADDSD
+487 A
-493 GEDSSS
+493 
-499 YGYDYSGSDGGTV
+499 YSGSDSNAV

-521 ALETA
+521 ALESA
-526 SDELAELQS
+526 SDEFAELQS

-571 SAEELVKEGKKGI
+571 SAKELVEEGKKGI

-590 IISKADIKQGAAVTQ
+590 IVSKADIKQGAAVTQ
-605 GMELFTIEN
+605 GMELFTIQN

-627 DYNTVKEGQS
+627 DYDTVKEGQS
-637 VEITLGDNTYQGTV
+637 AEITLGDNTYQGTV

-668 SATVSIDNPDE
+668 SATVSINDPDD

-687 KVKIYAAS
+687 KVKIHAAS

-705 VVNIGKEGSFCYV
+705 VVNIGKDGSFCYV

-725 KRNIT
+725 KRDIT
-730 TGISSEDYVEIT
+730 TGISSEDYVEVI
-742 DGIKEGEEVIA
+742 DGIKEGEEVIS

-764 QAVPEQTGEDADE
+764 QAVSEQTGEDADE

>member
-39 QVQVVIAEKG
+39 QVQVVTAEKG

-80 SFAQGDVV
+80 SFSQGDVV

-95 EFNTEDLEKDNRK
+95 EFDTENLEKDNRK

-123 RNKSDKAEKKQKDAK
+123 RKKSDKAEKKQKDAK
-138 KNVQELEKKIKDKKA
+138 KNVQEIEKKIKDKKA
-153 YVSSLKSQIS
+153 YVSSLKAQIS
-163 AAATA
+163 A

-174 AQAIIGAAAV
+174 
-184 LVVAGGVTVA
+184 
-194 GQRNSTENQIPQ
+194 
-206 VQVVIA
+206 
-212 EKGDVEEIVDA
+212 
-223 TGTVGSEEEKTYYS
+223 
-237 PVNAELKTVSFAQG
+237 
-251 DVVKK
+251 
-256 GTKLIEFNT
+256 
-265 EDLEKDN
+265 
-272 RKAELNLKSTKYDT
+272 
-286 KDTRNKSDKA
+286 
-296 EKKQKDAKKN
+296 
-306 VQELEKKIKDKKAY
+306 
-320 VSSLKSQISAAATAA
+320 
-335 QREAAAQASA
+335 
-345 QAAAQ
+345 
-350 AQAQQQE
+350 

-430 NTQALDNAETA
+430 NAQALDNAETA

-446 LAMQQAQ
+446 LTMQQAQ

-493 GEDSSS
+493 GEDSSYS
-499 YGYDYSGSDGGTV
+499 GYDNSGSDGGTV

-535 DLASEKAIAEADST
+535 DLASEKAVAEADST

-651 TKMSHIA
+651 IKMSHIA

-668 SATVSIDNPDE
+668 SATVSIDDPDE

-687 KVKIYAAS
+687 KVKIHAAS

-705 VVNIGKEGSFCYV
+705 VINIGKEGSFCYV

-742 DGIKEGEEVIA
+742 KGIKEGEEVIA

>member
-26 VAGQRNSTENQIP
+26 VAGQRNSKETQIP
-39 QVQVVIAEKG
+39 QVPVVTAEMG

-80 SFAQGDVV
+80 SFSQGDVI

-95 EFNTEDLEKDNRK
+95 EFNTEDLEKDNQK

-153 YVSSLKSQIS
+153 YVASLKSQIS
-163 AAATA
+163 AATA
-168 AQREAA
+168 
-174 AQAIIGAAAV
+174 
-184 LVVAGGVTVA
+184 
-194 GQRNSTENQIPQ
+194 
-206 VQVVIA
+206 
-212 EKGDVEEIVDA
+212 
-223 TGTVGSEEEKTYYS
+223 
-237 PVNAELKTVSFAQG
+237 
-251 DVVKK
+251 
-256 GTKLIEFNT
+256 
-265 EDLEKDN
+265 
-272 RKAELNLKSTKYDT
+272 
-286 KDTRNKSDKA
+286 
-296 EKKQKDAKKN
+296 
-306 VQELEKKIKDKKAY
+306 
-320 VSSLKSQISAAATAA
+320 AA

-357 AQAKAQAEAKKQE
+357 AQAKAQAEAKKQQ
-370 EIQSKYQAAL
+370 EIQRKYQAAL
-380 YTYKTETLPQYQ
+380 NTYKTETLPQYQ
-392 QQLSDLN
+392 QKLSELN
-399 AQYNQAQSD
+399 SQYNQAQST
-408 YNQADTTY
+408 YNQADTAY

-430 NTQALDNAETA
+430 NIQALNAAETS

-446 LAMQQAQ
+446 IAMQQAKQ
-453 QTYNDLKQQ
+453 AYEDYKQQ
-462 TPKMPVLSDFTESSA
+462 TPQMPDLSDFTQNSSG
-477 DYSWGISDGS
+477 SLEEFTDGTE
-487 DADDSD
+487 DDSS
-493 GEDSSS
+493 EDDTASGD
-499 YGYDYSGSDGGTV
+499 YAYSGSDSSAV

-521 ALETA
+521 ALESA

-571 SAEELVKEGKKGI
+571 SAKELVEEGKKGI

-590 IISKADIKQGAAVTQ
+590 IVSKADIKQGAAVTQ
-605 GMELFTIEN
+605 GMELFTIQN

-627 DYNTVKEGQS
+627 DYDTVKEGQS
-637 VEITLGDNTYQGTV
+637 AEITLGDNTYQGTV

-668 SATVSIDNPDE
+668 SATVSINDPDD

-687 KVKIYAAS
+687 KVKIHAAS

-705 VVNIGKEGSFCYV
+705 VVNIGKDGSFCYV

-725 KRNIT
+725 KRDIT
-730 TGISSEDYVEIT
+730 TGISSEDYVEVI
-742 DGIKEGEEVIA
+742 DGIKEGEEVIS

-764 QAVPEQTGEDADE
+764 QAVSEQTGEDANE

>member
-26 VAGQRNSTENQIP
+26 VAGQRDSKETQIP
-39 QVQVVIAEKG
+39 QVPVVTAEMG

-80 SFAQGDVV
+80 SFSQGDVI

-95 EFNTEDLEKDNRK
+95 EFNTEDLEKDNQK

-153 YVSSLKSQIS
+153 YVASLKSQIS
-163 AAATA
+163 AATA
-168 AQREAA
+168 
-174 AQAIIGAAAV
+174 
-184 LVVAGGVTVA
+184 
-194 GQRNSTENQIPQ
+194 
-206 VQVVIA
+206 
-212 EKGDVEEIVDA
+212 
-223 TGTVGSEEEKTYYS
+223 
-237 PVNAELKTVSFAQG
+237 
-251 DVVKK
+251 
-256 GTKLIEFNT
+256 
-265 EDLEKDN
+265 
-272 RKAELNLKSTKYDT
+272 
-286 KDTRNKSDKA
+286 
-296 EKKQKDAKKN
+296 
-306 VQELEKKIKDKKAY
+306 
-320 VSSLKSQISAAATAA
+320 AA

-357 AQAKAQAEAKKQE
+357 AQAKAQAEAKKQQ
-370 EIQSKYQAAL
+370 EIQRKYQAAL
-380 YTYKTETLPQYQ
+380 NTYKTETLPQYQ
-392 QQLSDLN
+392 QKLSELN
-399 AQYNQAQSD
+399 SQYNQAQST
-408 YNQADTTY
+408 YNQADTAY

-430 NTQALDNAETA
+430 NIQALNAAETS

-446 LAMQQAQ
+446 IAMQQAKQ
-453 QTYNDLKQQ
+453 AYEDYKQQ
-462 TPKMPVLSDFTESSA
+462 TPQMPDLADFTQNSSGSLEEFTDGTEDDTSEDDTA
-477 DYSWGISDGS
+477 SGDY
-487 DADDSD
+487 A
-493 GEDSSS
+493 
-499 YGYDYSGSDGGTV
+499 YSGSDSSAV

-521 ALETA
+521 ALESA

-571 SAEELVKEGKKGI
+571 SAKELVEEGKKGI

-590 IISKADIKQGAAVTQ
+590 IVSKADIKQGAAVTQ
-605 GMELFTIEN
+605 GMELFTIQN

-627 DYNTVKEGQS
+627 DYDTVKEGQS
-637 VEITLGDNTYQGTV
+637 AEITLGDNTYQGTV

-668 SATVSIDNPDE
+668 SATVSINDPDD

-687 KVKIYAAS
+687 KVKIHAAS

-705 VVNIGKEGSFCYV
+705 VVNIGKDGSFCYV

-725 KRNIT
+725 KRDIT
-730 TGISSEDYVEIT
+730 TGISSEDYVEVI
-742 DGIKEGEEVIA
+742 DGIKEGEEVIS

-764 QAVPEQTGEDADE
+764 QAVSEQTGEDADE

>member
-26 VAGQRNSTENQIP
+26 VAGQRNSKETQIP
-39 QVQVVIAEKG
+39 QVPVVTAEMG

-80 SFAQGDVV
+80 SFSQGDVI

-95 EFNTEDLEKDNRK
+95 EFNTEDLEKDNQK

-153 YVSSLKSQIS
+153 YVASLKSQIS
-163 AAATA
+163 AATA
-168 AQREAA
+168 
-174 AQAIIGAAAV
+174 
-184 LVVAGGVTVA
+184 
-194 GQRNSTENQIPQ
+194 
-206 VQVVIA
+206 
-212 EKGDVEEIVDA
+212 
-223 TGTVGSEEEKTYYS
+223 
-237 PVNAELKTVSFAQG
+237 
-251 DVVKK
+251 
-256 GTKLIEFNT
+256 
-265 EDLEKDN
+265 
-272 RKAELNLKSTKYDT
+272 
-286 KDTRNKSDKA
+286 
-296 EKKQKDAKKN
+296 
-306 VQELEKKIKDKKAY
+306 
-320 VSSLKSQISAAATAA
+320 AA

-357 AQAKAQAEAKKQE
+357 AQAKAQAEAKKQQ
-370 EIQSKYQAAL
+370 EIQRKYQAAL
-380 YTYKTETLPQYQ
+380 NTYKTETLPQYQ
-392 QQLSDLN
+392 QKLSELN
-399 AQYNQAQSD
+399 SQYNQAQST
-408 YNQADTTY
+408 YNQADTAY

-430 NTQALDNAETA
+430 NIQALNAAETS

-446 LAMQQAQ
+446 IAMQQAKQ
-453 QTYNDLKQQ
+453 AYEDYKQQ
-462 TPKMPVLSDFTESSA
+462 TPQMPDLADFTQNSSGSLEEFTDGTEDDTSEEDTA
-477 DYSWGISDGS
+477 SGDY
-487 DADDSD
+487 A
-493 GEDSSS
+493 
-499 YGYDYSGSDGGTV
+499 YSGSDSSAV

-521 ALETA
+521 ALESA

-571 SAEELVKEGKKGI
+571 SAKELVEEGKKGI

-590 IISKADIKQGAAVTQ
+590 IVSKVDIKQGAAATQ
-605 GMELFTIEN
+605 GMELFTIQN

-627 DYNTVKEGQS
+627 DYDTVKEGQS
-637 VEITLGDNTYQGTV
+637 AEITLGDNTYQGTV

-668 SATVSIDNPDE
+668 SATVSINDPDD

-687 KVKIYAAS
+687 KVKIHAAS

-705 VVNIGKEGSFCYV
+705 VVNIGKDGSFCYV

-725 KRNIT
+725 KRDIT
-730 TGISSEDYVEIT
+730 TGISSEDYVEVI
-742 DGIKEGEEVIA
+742 DGIKEGEEVIS

-764 QAVPEQTGEDADE
+764 QAVSEQTGEDADE

>member
-26 VAGQRNSTENQIP
+26 VAGQRNSKETQIS
-39 QVQVVIAEKG
+39 QVPVVTAGMG

-80 SFAQGDVV
+80 SFSQGDVI

-95 EFNTEDLEKDNRK
+95 EFNTEDLEKDNQK

-153 YVSSLKSQIS
+153 YVASLKSQIS
-163 AAATA
+163 AATA
-168 AQREAA
+168 
-174 AQAIIGAAAV
+174 
-184 LVVAGGVTVA
+184 
-194 GQRNSTENQIPQ
+194 
-206 VQVVIA
+206 
-212 EKGDVEEIVDA
+212 
-223 TGTVGSEEEKTYYS
+223 
-237 PVNAELKTVSFAQG
+237 
-251 DVVKK
+251 
-256 GTKLIEFNT
+256 
-265 EDLEKDN
+265 
-272 RKAELNLKSTKYDT
+272 
-286 KDTRNKSDKA
+286 
-296 EKKQKDAKKN
+296 
-306 VQELEKKIKDKKAY
+306 
-320 VSSLKSQISAAATAA
+320 AA

-357 AQAKAQAEAKKQE
+357 AQAKAQAEAKKQQ
-370 EIQSKYQAAL
+370 EIQRKYQAAL
-380 YTYKTETLPQYQ
+380 NTYKTETLPQYQ
-392 QQLSDLN
+392 QKLSELN
-399 AQYNQAQSD
+399 SQYNQAQST
-408 YNQADTTY
+408 YNQADTAY

-430 NTQALDNAETA
+430 NIQALNAAETS

-446 LAMQQAQ
+446 IAMQQAKQ
-453 QTYNDLKQQ
+453 AYEDYKQQ
-462 TPKMPVLSDFTESSA
+462 TPQMPDLSDFTQNSSGSLEEFTDGTEDDTSEDDTA
-477 DYSWGISDGS
+477 SGDY
-487 DADDSD
+487 A
-493 GEDSSS
+493 
-499 YGYDYSGSDGGTV
+499 YSGSDSSAV

-521 ALETA
+521 ALESA

-571 SAEELVKEGKKGI
+571 SAKELVEEGKKGI

-590 IISKADIKQGAAVTQ
+590 IVSKADIKQGAAVTQ
-605 GMELFTIEN
+605 GMELFTIQN

-627 DYNTVKEGQS
+627 DYDTVKEGQS
-637 VEITLGDNTYQGTV
+637 AEITLGDNTYQGTV

-668 SATVSIDNPDE
+668 SATVSINDPDD

-687 KVKIYAAS
+687 KVKIHAAS

-705 VVNIGKEGSFCYV
+705 VVNIGKDGSFCYV

-725 KRNIT
+725 KRDIT
-730 TGISSEDYVEIT
+730 TGISSEDYVEVI
-742 DGIKEGEEVIA
+742 DGIKEGEEVIS

-764 QAVPEQTGEDADE
+764 QAVSEQTGEDADE

>member
-26 VAGQRNSTENQIP
+26 VAGQRNSKETQIP
-39 QVQVVIAEKG
+39 QVPVVTAEMG

-80 SFAQGDVV
+80 SFSQGDVI

-95 EFNTEDLEKDNRK
+95 EFNTEDLEKDNQK

-153 YVSSLKSQIS
+153 YVASLKSQIS
-163 AAATA
+163 AATAA

-174 AQAIIGAAAV
+174 AA
-184 LVVAGGVTVA
+184 
-194 GQRNSTENQIPQ
+194 
-206 VQVVIA
+206 
-212 EKGDVEEIVDA
+212 
-223 TGTVGSEEEKTYYS
+223 
-237 PVNAELKTVSFAQG
+237 
-251 DVVKK
+251 
-256 GTKLIEFNT
+256 
-265 EDLEKDN
+265 
-272 RKAELNLKSTKYDT
+272 
-286 KDTRNKSDKA
+286 
-296 EKKQKDAKKN
+296 
-306 VQELEKKIKDKKAY
+306 
-320 VSSLKSQISAAATAA
+320 
-335 QREAAAQASA
+335 ASA

-357 AQAKAQAEAKKQE
+357 AQAKAQAEAKKQQ
-370 EIQSKYQAAL
+370 EIQRKYQAAL
-380 YTYKTETLPQYQ
+380 NTYKTETLPQYQ
-392 QQLSDLN
+392 QKLSELN
-399 AQYNQAQSD
+399 SQYNQAQST
-408 YNQADTTY
+408 YNQADTAY

-430 NTQALDNAETA
+430 NIQALNSAEA
-441 RTQAQ
+441 SRTQAQ
-446 LAMQQAQ
+446 IAMQQAKQ
-453 QTYNDLKQQ
+453 AYEDYKQQ
-462 TPKMPVLSDFTESSA
+462 TPQMPDLSDFTQNSSGSFEEFTDGTEDDTSEDDTESG
-477 DYSWGISDGS
+477 DY
-487 DADDSD
+487 A
-493 GEDSSS
+493 
-499 YGYDYSGSDGGTV
+499 YSGSDSSTV

-521 ALETA
+521 ALESA

-571 SAEELVKEGKKGI
+571 SAKELVEEGKKGI

-590 IISKADIKQGAAVTQ
+590 IVSKADIKQGAAVTQ
-605 GMELFTIEN
+605 GMELFTIQN

-627 DYNTVKEGQS
+627 DYDTVKEGQS
-637 VEITLGDNTYQGTV
+637 AEITLGDNTYQGTV

-668 SATVSIDNPDE
+668 SATVSINDPDD

-687 KVKIYAAS
+687 KVKIHAAS

-705 VVNIGKEGSFCYV
+705 VVNIGKDGSFCYV

-730 TGISSEDYVEIT
+730 TGISSEDYVEVI
-742 DGIKEGEEVIA
+742 DGIKEGEEVIS

-764 QAVPEQTGEDADE
+764 QAVSEQTGEDADE

>member
-26 VAGQRNSTENQIP
+26 VAGQRNSKETQIP
-39 QVQVVIAEKG
+39 QVPVVTAEMG

-80 SFAQGDVV
+80 SFSQGDVI

-95 EFNTEDLEKDNRK
+95 EFNTEDLEKDNQK

-153 YVSSLKSQIS
+153 YVASLKSQIS
-163 AAATA
+163 VATA
-168 AQREAA
+168 
-174 AQAIIGAAAV
+174 
-184 LVVAGGVTVA
+184 
-194 GQRNSTENQIPQ
+194 
-206 VQVVIA
+206 
-212 EKGDVEEIVDA
+212 
-223 TGTVGSEEEKTYYS
+223 
-237 PVNAELKTVSFAQG
+237 
-251 DVVKK
+251 
-256 GTKLIEFNT
+256 
-265 EDLEKDN
+265 
-272 RKAELNLKSTKYDT
+272 
-286 KDTRNKSDKA
+286 
-296 EKKQKDAKKN
+296 
-306 VQELEKKIKDKKAY
+306 
-320 VSSLKSQISAAATAA
+320 AA

-357 AQAKAQAEAKKQE
+357 AQAKAQAEAKKQQ
-370 EIQSKYQAAL
+370 EIQRKYQAAL
-380 YTYKTETLPQYQ
+380 NTYKTETLPQYQ
-392 QQLSDLN
+392 QKLSELN
-399 AQYNQAQSD
+399 SQYNQAQST
-408 YNQADTTY
+408 YNQADTAY

-430 NTQALDNAETA
+430 NIQTLNAAETS

-446 LAMQQAQ
+446 IAMQQAKQ
-453 QTYNDLKQQ
+453 AYEDYKQQ
-462 TPKMPVLSDFTESSA
+462 TPQMPDLSDFTQNSSGSLEEFTDGTEDDSSEDDTASGDYAYSGGDSSA
-477 DYSWGISDGS
+477 
-487 DADDSD
+487 
-493 GEDSSS
+493 
-499 YGYDYSGSDGGTV
+499 V

-521 ALETA
+521 ALESA

-571 SAEELVKEGKKGI
+571 SAKELVEEGKKGI

-590 IISKADIKQGAAVTQ
+590 IVSKADIKQGAAVTQ
-605 GMELFTIEN
+605 GMELFTIQN

-627 DYNTVKEGQS
+627 DYDTVKEGQS
-637 VEITLGDNTYQGTV
+637 AEITLGDNTYQGTV

-668 SATVSIDNPDE
+668 SATVSINDPDD

-687 KVKIYAAS
+687 KVKIHAAS

-705 VVNIGKEGSFCYV
+705 VVNIGKDGSFCYV

-725 KRNIT
+725 KRDII
-730 TGISSEDYVEIT
+730 TGISSEDYVEVI
-742 DGIKEGEEVIA
+742 DGIKEGEEVIS

-764 QAVPEQTGEDADE
+764 QAVSEQTGEDADE